1 MEPRIVEEHAHQV
14 IETLPYSQST
24 VLTRFAFRV
33 VFGCCGMKTSLLWRF
48 SQPVNIV
55 SRGVQQNCRPDP
67 PGQTDRTQTGN
78 RPTRLPGDRWW
89 VLAIPN

>member
-14 IETLPYSQST
+14 IETLSYSHPT
-24 VLTRFAFRV
+24 VLTQLALQV

-55 SRGVQQNCRPDP
+55 SM
-67 PGQTDRTQTGN
+67 
-78 RPTRLPGDRWW
+78 L
-89 VLAIPN
+89 L